1 MLVKIDKIMVSF
13 KFTIKGNTGSDG
25 EHSIILLL
33 IKERNNT
40 SLSIR
45 KKCKYKDWSFETE
58 RLKKSHKDYK
68 QINALINKYSD
79 RIKEIINEFELDESP
94 FTLQDIIAQF
104 KKKSG
109 KQQTLSYTVFHENLI
124 AEAKDAGKISTSN
137 IEKETLK
144 SVQRFMGKTEISFR
158 DLSVDNIYKY
168 QSFLNSNNNSQST
181 IGIRMR
187 TLRAVFNKAIKR
199 EIIPASMYP
208 FDKFKVS
215 KIKESGKKEY
225 LTEPELEL
233 LKFADLESKHE
244 NIARDMFLL
253 SFYGRGIN
261 FIDLMQLQKT
271 DLYKG
276 TITYRRR
283 KTGVMVSFK
292 VNDFWEQKIVE
303 YSAKPESIYLFNII
317 NNEQTNENYIEN
329 RKEKYLKKYINAPL
343 KKVMTKLEIPKKIT
357 YYCARHS
364 FATILKF
371 NNISI
376 DIIKEALG
384 HKDIKSTMSYLNTLP
399 SNTLD
404 KMIDDVINF

>member
-1 MLVKIDKIMVSF
+1 MVSF
-13 KFTIKGNTGSDG
+13 KFTIKSTTNVQG

-33 IKERNNT
+33 IKDRTNT

-45 KKCKYKDWSFETE
+45 KKCKYNDWSFETE
-58 RLKKSHKDYK
+58 RLKKNHKEYK

-79 RIKEIINEFELDESP
+79 RVSEIINEFELNESP
-94 FTLQDIIAQF
+94 FTLQDIITQF
-104 KKKSG
+104 KKESG
-109 KQQTLSYTVFHENLI
+109 KQKAVDYTSFHEMLI
-124 AEAKDAGKISTSN
+124 LEAKNAGKISTSN

-144 SVQRFMGKTEISFR
+144 SIQRFFGKSEISFR
-158 DLSVDNIYKY
+158 DLSIDNIYKY
-168 QSFLNSNNNSQST
+168 QSFLNSINNSQST

-199 EIIPASMYP
+199 EVIPATMYP
-208 FDKFKVS
+208 FKNFKVS

-225 LTEPELEL
+225 LTESELES
-233 LKFADLESKHE
+233 LKAIQLETKNES
-244 NIARDMFLL
+244 IARDMFLL

-261 FIDLMQLQKT
+261 FVDLMLLKKT
-271 DLYKG
+271 DLHKG
-276 TITYRRR
+276 TISYRRR
-283 KTGVMVSFK
+283 KTNVMVSFK
-292 VNDFWEQKIVE
+292 VNDFWQNKLQEFASSSDSV
-303 YSAKPESIYLFNII
+303 YLFNIM
-317 NNEQTNENYIEN
+317 NNEQSDENYIEN
-329 RKEKYLKKYINAPL
+329 RKGKFLKKYINTPL
-343 KKVMTKLEIPKKIT
+343 KNVLKELKISKNIT

>member
-1 MLVKIDKIMVSF
+1 MVSF
-13 KFTIKGNTGSDG
+13 KFTIKSTTNVQG

-33 IKERNNT
+33 IKDRTNT

-45 KKCKYKDWSFETE
+45 KKCKYNDWSFETE
-58 RLKKSHKDYK
+58 RLKKNHKEYK

-79 RIKEIINEFELDESP
+79 RVSEIINEFELNESP
-94 FTLQDIIAQF
+94 FTLQDIITQF
-104 KKKSG
+104 KKESG
-109 KQQTLSYTVFHENLI
+109 KQKAVDYTSFHEMLI
-124 AEAKDAGKISTSN
+124 LEAKNAGKISTSN

-144 SVQRFMGKTEISFR
+144 SIQRFFGKSEISFR
-158 DLSVDNIYKY
+158 DLSIDNIYKY
-168 QSFLNSNNNSQST
+168 QSFLNSINNSQST

-199 EIIPASMYP
+199 EVIPATMYP
-208 FDKFKVS
+208 FKNFKVS

-225 LTEPELEL
+225 QTESELES
-233 LKFADLESKHE
+233 LKAIQLETKNES
-244 NIARDMFLL
+244 IARDMFLL

-261 FIDLMQLQKT
+261 FVDLMLLKKT
-271 DLYKG
+271 DLHKG
-276 TITYRRR
+276 TISYRRR
-283 KTGVMVSFK
+283 KTNVMVSFK
-292 VNDFWEQKIVE
+292 VNDFWQNKLQEFASSSDSV
-303 YSAKPESIYLFNII
+303 YLFNIM
-317 NNEQTNENYIEN
+317 NNEQSDENYIEN
-329 RKEKYLKKYINAPL
+329 RKGKFLKKYINTPL
-343 KKVMTKLEIPKKIT
+343 KNVLKELKISKNIT

>member
-1 MLVKIDKIMVSF
+1 MVSF
-13 KFTIKGNTGSDG
+13 KFTIKGRAGASG
-25 EHSIILLL
+25 EYSIVLLL

-45 KKCKYKDWSFETE
+45 KKCKYEDWSFETE
-58 RLKKSHKDYK
+58 RLKKSHRDYK
-68 QINALINKYSD
+68 QINTLINKYSE
-79 RIKEIINEFELDESP
+79 RMKEILAEFELAESP

-225 LTEPELEL
+225 LTESELEL
-233 LKFADLESKHE
+233 LKSADLETKHE

-317 NNEQTNENYIEN
+317 INEQTNENYIEN

-343 KKVMTKLEIPKKIT
+343 KKVITKLEIPKNIT

>member
-1 MLVKIDKIMVSF
+1 MVSF

-45 KKCKYKDWSFETE
+45 KKCKYEDWSFETE

-124 AEAKDAGKISTSN
+124 GEAKGAGKISTSN

-384 HKDIKSTMSYLNTLP
+384 HKDIKSTMSYLNSLP

>member
-1 MLVKIDKIMVSF
+1 MVSF
-13 KFTIKGNTGSDG
+13 KFTIKSTTNAQG

-33 IKERNNT
+33 IKDRTNT

-45 KKCKYKDWSFETE
+45 KKCKYNDWSFETE
-58 RLKKSHKDYK
+58 RLKKNHKEYK

-79 RIKEIINEFELDESP
+79 RVSEIINEFELNESP
-94 FTLQDIIAQF
+94 FTLQDIITQF
-104 KKKSG
+104 KKESG
-109 KQQTLSYTVFHENLI
+109 KQKAVDYTSFHEMLI
-124 AEAKDAGKISTSN
+124 LEAKNAGKISTSN

-144 SVQRFMGKTEISFR
+144 SIQRFFGKSEISFR
-158 DLSVDNIYKY
+158 DLSIDNIYKY
-168 QSFLNSNNNSQST
+168 QSFLNSINNSQST

-199 EIIPASMYP
+199 EVIPATMYP
-208 FDKFKVS
+208 FKNFKVS

-225 LTEPELEL
+225 LTESELES
-233 LKFADLESKHE
+233 LKAIQLETKNES
-244 NIARDMFLL
+244 IARDMFLL

-261 FIDLMQLQKT
+261 FVDLMLLKKT
-271 DLYKG
+271 DLHKG
-276 TITYRRR
+276 TISYRRR
-283 KTGVMVSFK
+283 KTNVMVSFK
-292 VNDFWEQKIVE
+292 VNDFWQNKLQEFASSSDSV
-303 YSAKPESIYLFNII
+303 YLFNIM
-317 NNEQTNENYIEN
+317 NNEQSDENHIEN
-329 RKEKYLKKYINAPL
+329 RKGKFLKKYINTPL
-343 KKVMTKLEIPKKIT
+343 KNVLKELKISKNIT

>member
-1 MLVKIDKIMVSF
+1 MVSF
-13 KFTIKGNTGSDG
+13 KFTIKGRAGASG
-25 EHSIILLL
+25 EYSIILLL

-45 KKCKYKDWSFETE
+45 KKCKYEDWSFETE
-58 RLKKSHKDYK
+58 RLKKSHRDYK
-68 QINALINKYSD
+68 QINTLINKYSD
-79 RIKEIINEFELDESP
+79 RMKEILAEFELDERP
-94 FTLQDIIAQF
+94 FTLQDVVAQF

-109 KQQTLSYTVFHENLI
+109 KQQTLSYTAFHENLI
-124 AEAKDAGKISTSN
+124 TEAKEAGKISTSN

-144 SVQRFMGKTEISFR
+144 SLQRFLGKTEISFR
-158 DLSVDNIYKY
+158 DLSVDNLFKY
-168 QSFLNSNNNSQST
+168 QSFLNANNNSQST

-199 EIIPASMYP
+199 EIIPPSMYP
-208 FDKFKVS
+208 FEKFKVS

-225 LTEPELEL
+225 LAESELEL
-233 LKFADLESKHE
+233 LKSADLETKHE

-261 FIDLMQLQKT
+261 FIDLMQLKKT

-276 TITYRRR
+276 TINYRRR

-292 VNDFWEQKIVE
+292 INDFWEQKLAE
-303 YSAKPESIYLFNII
+303 YSANPESIYLFNII
-317 NNEQTNENYIEN
+317 NNEQTDDNYIEN
-329 RKEKYLKKYINAPL
+329 RKEKYLKKYINGPL
-343 KKVMTKLEIPKKIT
+343 KKVISKLEIPKKIT